1 MDAPPEVQEEFMQK
15 LEQEYEQNNPEL
27 LSIYP
32 QLNPN
37 KAKAL
42 QHFLG
47 LSDAKLW
54 LKTFITSGEAA
65 AQKAVED
72 SQKQRSETGKLYKN
86 TPVTEYLRIFAENLQ

>member
-1 MDAPPEVQEEFMQK
+1 MDAPSIIQEEFMQK

-54 LKTFITSGEAA
+54 LKTFITEGEEI

-72 SQKQRSETGKLYKN
+72 SQKKRTKGKLYTN
-86 TPVTEYLRIFAENLQ
+86 TPVTEYLRIFANNLK